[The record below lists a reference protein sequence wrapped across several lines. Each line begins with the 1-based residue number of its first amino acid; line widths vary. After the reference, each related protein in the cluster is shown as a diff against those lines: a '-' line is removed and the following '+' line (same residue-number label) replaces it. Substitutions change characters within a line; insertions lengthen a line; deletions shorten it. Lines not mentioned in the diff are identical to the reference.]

1 MSKEYIPKEIS
12 WLAFNE
18 RVLQEA
24 ENTTVPLLER
34 LKFLGIYSNNLSE
47 FFRVRVATLQRLVSL
62 KKKPKKII
70 EDDPKKIIERVHK
83 TIIKQGKRFDLIY
96 KDILTN
102 LAKHHIYIINEK
114 QLNVE
119 QNDFVLNYFRT
130 NVNTKLMPVM
140 IGEKMIAPY
149 LKNEALYFAIRIVL
163 KNKKIKYALLELPI
177 GLFSR
182 FLLLPKEEN
191 KQYVI
196 LLDDVIRHG
205 LKEVFYLFD
214 VSSIAAYTIK
224 LTRDAELDIDDDVS
238 ESYLKI
244 ISKSLQK
251 RKKGNLVR
259 FVYDE
264 KMPADLLQILIK
276 KINLDKDDVIL
287 PQGRYH
293 NFKDF
298 INFPKIGHSNLYYNK
313 LASIKP
319 DDIHINESIF
329 PVLRKKD
336 IFLYTPYHSFDHF
349 INFLKEASIDPLV
362 KSIQITLYRLASNS
376 SVIYALTNALRN
388 GKQVTAVVE
397 LQARF
402 DEEANIYWSNKLKE
416 EGAKIIYGVPN
427 LKVHSKLCLI
437 TRKENN
443 TTTMYA
449 SVGTG
454 NFNEETT
461 KMFCDMYLLTSHP
474 QITKE
479 IFNIFEFFKNN
490 YKLCRSKH
498 LIISPFYMRKTF
510 EKMIKNEISHAA
522 KGKEAYI
529 HFKMNN
535 LNDPHIISLLYK
547 ASQAGVK
554 VILNVRGV
562 FSLVPGIKDRS
573 DHIES
578 FGIIDR
584 YLEHARVYVF
594 CNGGDRKVFI
604 SSADLMER
612 NIDRRV
618 EVTCPIYDKKIQDKI
633 ITILELQRLDN
644 VKARILDIDQTNQMR
659 KTTLKNNIQ
668 SQYAI
673 HEYLQNSVQ

>member
-1 MSKEYIPKEIS
+1 MKKEYIPKEIS

-24 ENTTVPLLER
+24 ENTTVPLMER

-47 FFRVRVATLQRLVSL
+47 FFRVRVATLQRLISL
-62 KKKPKKII
+62 KRKQKKII
-70 EDDPKKIIERVHK
+70 EEDPKKIIEQVHK
-83 TIIKQGKRFDLIY
+83 IIIKQGKRFDQIY
-96 KDILTN
+96 KEILAS
-102 LAKHHIYIINEK
+102 LAKHHIYIVNEK
-114 QLNVE
+114 QLTTE

-130 NVNTKLMPVM
+130 HVNTKLMPVM
-140 IGEKMIAPY
+140 IGEKMLSPY

-163 KNKKIKYALLELPI
+163 KNKKVNYALLELPI

-196 LLDDVIRHG
+196 LLDDIIRQG
-205 LKEVFYLFD
+205 LKEVFYLFEI
-214 VSSIAAYTIK
+214 SSIEAYTIK
-224 LTRDAELDIDDDVS
+224 FTRDAELEIDDDVS

-259 FVYDE
+259 FVYDND
-264 KMPADLLQILIK
+264 MPADLLQLLIK

-298 INFPKIGHSNLYYNK
+298 INFPKIGHTNLYYHS
-313 LASIKP
+313 LESIKP
-319 DDIHINESIF
+319 DGMRLNQSIF
-329 PVLRKKD
+329 PILKKKD

-349 INFLKEASIDPLV
+349 INFLKEASIDPQV

-437 TRKENN
+437 TRKEKN
-443 TTTMYA
+443 TTAMYA
-449 SVGTG
+449 CIGTG

-461 KMFCDMYLLTSHP
+461 KVFCDMYLFTSHLN
-474 QITKE
+474 ITKE
-479 IFNIFEFFKNN
+479 IHNIFEFFRSN
-490 YKLCRSKH
+490 YKISRSKH
-498 LIISPFYMRKTF
+498 LIVSPFYMRKTF
-510 EKMIKNEISHAA
+510 EKMIKNEISNAK
-522 KGKEAYI
+522 KGKDAYL

-535 LNDPHIISLLYK
+535 LNDPAIISLLYK

-554 VILNVRGV
+554 VILNVRAV
-562 FSLVPGIKDRS
+562 FSLVPGIKDHS

-584 YLEHARVYVF
+584 YLEHARVYIF
-594 CNGGDRKVFI
+594 CNGGDKKVFI

-618 EVTCPIYDKKIQDKI
+618 EVTCPIYDKNIQDKI

-644 VKARILDIDQTNQMR
+644 VKARVLNHDQTNQIR

-673 HEYLQNSVQ
+673 HEYLQNIV